1 MKDEKYRKLS
11 DHCCYTGK
19 YRGTAHSICNSKYSV
34 PKKIIIVFLIGSNY
48 YYHLIMKKLA
58 EEFKKEFACLGDN
71 AEKYITF
78 TVSIEK
84 EVTKIGK
91 SGNYRQDLWQVC
103 EGLQR
108 AKCKLGHD
116 DK

>member
-19 YRGTAHSICNSKYSV
+19 YRHTAHSICNSNYNV
-34 PKKIIIVFLIGSNY
+34 PKKILIVFLIGSNY
-48 YYHLIMKKLA
+48 YYHLIIKKLA
-58 EEFKKEFACLGDN
+58 EEFKKEFTCLGDN

-84 EVTKIGK
+84 VVTKIGK

-108 AKCKLGHD
+108 TKCKLGHD